1 MIEKVKG
8 LSICGR
14 CFSKKTNL
22 AFFPNDNDRIAIVY
36 GKNGSG
42 KSTISDGFSQ
52 IASGEDTEELSASL
66 IDRADNEIGL
76 VPESKI
82 FVFNEKYIDENVKI
96 DADGLGTII
105 LLGGQ
110 VDLQA
115 DIDRYTALLAAAQ
128 EEHDAAQTAL
138 ESFENKNNPLSP
150 DYHFARI
157 KKVLQGDWATTDA
170 AIKGNKINSK
180 VTEEVVREIGGLSVS
195 ETKEQLQQKFD
206 ETKALLD
213 KVADVTTSYPVPIGG
228 VEFTDGFERV
238 ICDLLAKLVEKPV
251 LTERESMI
259 LSMIQSGRQSIVE
272 AAKNDFSDGAT
283 TVCPY
288 CFREI
293 DDEYRRSLIN
303 SINKVLNKDVDEH
316 KAELRAISFP
326 GFGQDYSHFTDLD
339 AGLVKEIQEQIEN
352 CQKLIEQYKAAIQLK
367 LNSIYNPVNMAPI
380 GLENSIQQLNVLL
393 SKLESK
399 RQEFVDAIQRRKAIL
414 RDLLLI
420 NKKIAHLQIGQAYR
434 DYLKQQREMRA
445 AEAKLQTKQK
455 EVNETSEHL
464 KALELQKSN
473 VGLAIEN
480 INNALDYV
488 FFSHGR
494 LSIELKNDKYYLKSN
509 GNDVKP
515 KSVSLGER
523 NIIALCYFFTQ
534 ILSNQ
539 DIGRLYQDEE
549 LVVIDDPISS
559 FDFENKVGISSF
571 LRYQTHKIIKGNA
584 KSKIL
589 FLTHDLS
596 TFSDLQ
602 KIADEMEKSFKKQKL
617 GVSIKGRAFELQG
630 RTLSDPIKSINEYRD
645 LLNMIFS
652 YAMGNTEGLS
662 LVIGNSMRRALE
674 AFSTFIY
681 GTGIAEVSF
690 DPKVVKSLGNHSRYF
705 ENLMYRLVLHG
716 ESHFETRVSALQDDL
731 SFYRFISEEEKQRT
745 CKEVLCFMYCLNPD
759 HIESHIPDAIREIQK
774 WMADISTNEE
784 FDIKDNPQKR
794 IIHLYDI
801 PLSAGLGEDILDSDT
816 PFVEYKTDIED
827 GDFALHV
834 SGDSMEPEIPD
845 GSIVFVKKQSEIADG
860 ISGAFFL
867 NGEVYCKKLLHKDGE
882 VFLCS
887 NNAKY
892 KPIEIHD
899 GDTLI
904 VYGKIVKVL
913 C

>member
-1 MIEKVKG
+1 MKRKQRGDEIMIEKVKG

-115 DIDRYTALLAAAQ
+115 DINRYTALLAATQ
-128 EEHDAAQTAL
+128 EEHDVAQTAL
-138 ESFENKNNPLSP
+138 ASFGDKNNPLSP

-170 AIKGNKINSK
+170 EIKGNKINSK

-213 KVADVTTSYPVPIGG
+213 KAADVTTSYLVPIGG

-238 ICDLLAKLVEKPV
+238 ICNLLAKLVEKPV

-259 LSMIQSGRQSIVE
+259 LSMIQNGRQSIVE
-272 AAKNDFSDGAT
+272 AAKSDFSDGAT
-283 TVCPY
+283 AVCPY

-316 KAELRAISFP
+316 KAELRVISFP
-326 GFGQDYSHFTDLD
+326 GFGQDYSHFMDLD
-339 AGLVKEIQEQIEN
+339 AGLVKKIQEQIEN

-455 EVNETSEHL
+455 EVNETSGHL

-494 LSIELKNDKYYLKSN
+494 LSIELKNDKL
-509 GNDVKP
+509 
-515 KSVSLGER
+515 
-523 NIIALCYFFTQ
+523 FFT
-534 ILSNQ
+534 
-539 DIGRLYQDEE
+539 
-549 LVVIDDPISS
+549 
-559 FDFENKVGISSF
+559 
-571 LRYQTHKIIKGNA
+571 
-584 KSKIL
+584 
-589 FLTHDLS
+589 
-596 TFSDLQ
+596 
-602 KIADEMEKSFKKQKL
+602 
-617 GVSIKGRAFELQG
+617 RA
-630 RTLSDPIKSINEYRD
+630 
-645 LLNMIFS
+645 
-652 YAMGNTEGLS
+652 
-662 LVIGNSMRRALE
+662 
-674 AFSTFIY
+674 
-681 GTGIAEVSF
+681 
-690 DPKVVKSLGNHSRYF
+690 
-705 ENLMYRLVLHG
+705 
-716 ESHFETRVSALQDDL
+716 
-731 SFYRFISEEEKQRT
+731 
-745 CKEVLCFMYCLNPD
+745 
-759 HIESHIPDAIREIQK
+759 
-774 WMADISTNEE
+774 
-784 FDIKDNPQKR
+784 
-794 IIHLYDI
+794 
-801 PLSAGLGEDILDSDT
+801 
-816 PFVEYKTDIED
+816 
-827 GDFALHV
+827 
-834 SGDSMEPEIPD
+834 
-845 GSIVFVKKQSEIADG
+845 
-860 ISGAFFL
+860 
-867 NGEVYCKKLLHKDGE
+867 
-882 VFLCS
+882 
-887 NNAKY
+887 
-892 KPIEIHD
+892 
-899 GDTLI
+899 
-904 VYGKIVKVL
+904 
-913 C
+913 

>member
-195 ETKEQLQQKFD
+195 ETKEQLHQKFD

-716 ESHFETRVSALQDDL
+716 ESHFETRVYALQDDL

-816 PFVEYKTDIED
+816 PFVEYETDIED